1 MIATMPTEEPGTRRG
16 EPSAPEK
23 SVLRKMGTVLLAED
37 DAAMRNLLAGQLV
50 RRGYEVVLAEDGLH
64 LATQLD
70 RWLNYP
76 GAAPLV
82 AIVSDVRMPGASG
95 LRVLRWLRRRVGYLP
110 VVLITAFGSAELHD
124 EGRRL
129 GATVLDKPFAV
140 RELLNV
146 LDGLID
152 MGSDAPQ

>member
-1 MIATMPTEEPGTRRG
+1 MIATMPTEEVGG
-16 EPSAPEK
+16 GGQPSG
-23 SVLRKMGTVLLAED
+23 LRKMGTVLLAED
-37 DAAMRNLLAGQLV
+37 DPAMRNLLAGQLA

-64 LATQLD
+64 LATQID

-82 AIVSDVRMPGASG
+82 AIVTDVRMPGASG

-110 VVLITAFGSAELHD
+110 VVLITGFGSTELHD
-124 EGRRL
+124 EGHRL
-129 GATVLDKPFAV
+129 GAAVIDKPFEV
-140 RELLNV
+140 SDFMRM

-152 MGSDAPQ
+152 AASTAPPDED